1 MALPNQENLDSQH
14 KPWYKSA
21 WFIALGVLIIV
32 WFGTPLLLRLVDQGD
47 GQNNFTPAPVPGLEV
62 TDVPLSS
69 LETTDDPWL
78 GSPIA
83 PVVIVEF
90 GDFECPFCKE
100 SYPTIKKVLELYP
113 EAVKLIYRDFPV
125 SAIHPQAVPAA
136 EAANCAFRAG
146 GSSAFW
152 KFHDSLFNQQ
162 DNLSPELYVALAA
175 SLNLNQ
181 NDFDKCLSQ
190 HLTLAEI
197 QADLNDGLA
206 AGIVGTPT
214 WFINGNKVEGAIT
227 LELWQKLI
235 DYILVNQFKAGT

>member
-1 MALPNQENLDSQH
+1 MPENKQIDLNSQQ

-21 WFIALGVLIIV
+21 WFITLAVLIII
-32 WFGTPLLLRLVDQGD
+32 WFGSPLLLKLVDRGVEQT
-47 GQNNFTPAPVPGLEV
+47 NFTQTPGAMPEV

-69 LETTDDPWL
+69 IETTDDPWL

-100 SYPTIKKVLELYP
+100 SYPIIKKVLELYP

-125 SAIHPQAVPAA
+125 TSLHSQAVPAA
-136 EAANCAFRAG
+136 EAANCAFRIG

-152 KFHDSLFNQQ
+152 KFHNALYEQQ
-162 DNLSPELYVALAA
+162 DNLGPEFYSALAA

-181 NDFDKCLSQ
+181 DNFDKCLSQ

-197 QADLNDGLA
+197 QTDLNDGLA

-214 WFINGNKVEGAIT
+214 WFVNGRKVEGAIT
-227 LELWQKLI
+227 LELWQQLI
-235 DYILVNQFKAGT
+235 DYILVDQFK

>member
-1 MALPNQENLDSQH
+1 MLTNQENLNIKH
-14 KPWYKSA
+14 KRWYKSP
-21 WFIALGVLIIV
+21 WFITLVILAIV
-32 WFGTPLLLRLVDQGD
+32 WFGVPLLLKLFDNGG
-47 GQNNFTPAPVPGLEV
+47 GQNNFTQAPVVGSEL

-69 LETTDDPWL
+69 IETADDPWL

-100 SYPTIKKVLELYP
+100 SQPIIKKVLELYP

-125 SAIHPQAVPAA
+125 SAIHPQAVAAA
-136 EAANCAFRAG
+136 EAANCAYRAG

-152 KFHDSLFNQQ
+152 KFHDSLFAQQ
-162 DNLSPELYVALAA
+162 DNLGPELYSALAA

-181 NDFDKCLSQ
+181 DDFEKCLNQ

-197 QADLNDGLA
+197 QADLNDGLSA
-206 AGIVGTPT
+206 SIVGTPT
-214 WFINGNKVEGAIT
+214 WFINGHKVEGAIT
-227 LELWQKLI
+227 LELWQQLI
-235 DYILVNQFKAGT
+235 DYILTNQFKQGS